1 MGFFDSVTKPFNPNE
16 GQYNDIDL
24 QRLLVELG
32 IPEEQMESAYKN
44 KFDRILIKLDSYAKS
59 PIDEEMIKEVFY
71 IQDLIHE
78 VSKNAR

>member
-32 IPEEQMESAYKN
+32 IPEDLRDKYMEK
-44 KFDRILIKLDSYAKS
+44 LI
-59 PIDEEMIKEVFY
+59 EE
-71 IQDLIHE
+71 IQ
-78 VSKNAR
+78 